1 MQTSD
6 TRGDFAAD
14 ARLVGIAGAAAVIGL
29 LSTGAAY
36 LLLRLIRLFTDL
48 FFFHS
53 WSTAAH
59 SPALNTLGY
68 WVIPVPVVARAIGH
82 RRPKRSHQTVPL
94 LVR

>member
-48 FFFHS
+48 FLFHS